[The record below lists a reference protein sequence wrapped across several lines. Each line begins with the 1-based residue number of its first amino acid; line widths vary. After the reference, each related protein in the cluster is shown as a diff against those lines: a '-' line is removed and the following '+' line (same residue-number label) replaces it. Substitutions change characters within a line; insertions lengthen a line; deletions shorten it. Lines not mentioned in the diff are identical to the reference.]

1 MSHTSGGA
9 AVAGVRRARKLRTR
23 QALLDAALALL
34 EERSLSGL
42 GLREVTR
49 AAGIAP
55 TAFYRHFTGMADLG
69 VALVEESLGGLHA
82 TVRAN
87 LAATVDSERRIAG
100 TVDLV
105 ARLVREQPAHVRF
118 LARERHGGVRPVRDA
133 IGGELDRFTAEVAE
147 ALAGLP
153 ESAGWRRKDLL
164 MLARLYVDLMAT
176 TAFALLEAGP
186 DGAARE
192 RVEGE
197 ARRRLRL
204 VALGSRHWLD

>member
-1 MSHTSGGA
+1 MSHTTGAA
-9 AVAGVRRARKLRTR
+9 AVAGVRQARKLRTR

-55 TAFYRHFTGMADLG
+55 TGFYRHFRDMADLG
-69 VALVEESLGGLHA
+69 VALVEESLGGLHT
-82 TVRAN
+82 TVRAH
-87 LAATVDSERRIAG
+87 LAATADSERLIAG
-100 TVDLV
+100 AVGLV

-118 LARERHGGVRPVRDA
+118 LARERHGGVRAVRDA
-133 IGGELDRFTAEVAE
+133 IGGELDRFAGEAAD

-153 ESAGWRRKDLL
+153 EAAGWRREDLL
-164 MLARLYVDLMAT
+164 MLARLYVDLMVT
-176 TAFALLEAGP
+176 TAYALLEAGP

-197 ARRRLRL
+197 ARQRLRL